1 MDSLWYLMFFYFA
14 VILFL
19 IKRLEEKHML
29 LQAKIKET
37 EILRKKLGMMIEE
50 EKEPI
55 LGKVIG
61 AFLILKLRQAGRK
74 VIERM
79 TIEVNSGYTK
89 NEYQNEFESR
99 EFNL

>member
-1 MDSLWYLMFFYFA
+1 MDRIWYLMFFYFA
-14 VILFL
+14 IILFL

-37 EILRKKLGMMIEE
+37 AILRKKLGMPPEE
-50 EKEPI
+50 EKEPV
-55 LGKVIG
+55 LGKVIL
-61 AFLILKLRQAGRK
+61 AFFLLKLKQTGRK

-79 TIEVNSGYTK
+79 TGEVNSEFGK

-99 EFNL
+99 RYNL